1 MTGEGPFLPRL
12 TSHSTHQFL
21 LKSSDTHYTACRG
34 LFNII
39 MIGLKRK
46 NVNLSI
52 NNNEIRLKL
61 KFDAKKGQFV
71 HILLV
76 PPISAPYLVALQ
88 YIEAV

>member
-1 MTGEGPFLPRL
+1 
-12 TSHSTHQFL
+12 
-21 LKSSDTHYTACRG
+21 
-34 LFNII
+34 

-52 NNNEIRLKL
+52 YNNKISIKL

-76 PPISAPYLVALQ
+76 PP
-88 YIEAV
+88 YIRTVLGGAAVYSGGLIDR